1 MAAVAQHYGK
11 TALTYDL
18 DPGDDDLYCRHT
30 TWVLMMSPARA
41 AALPQSLQDGV
52 PLKPRPGFA
61 PWTDSFSNL
70 LKILK

>member
-1 MAAVAQHYGK
+1 
-11 TALTYDL
+11 
-18 DPGDDDLYCRHT
+18 
-30 TWVLMMSPARA
+30 MMSPARA
-41 AALPQSLQDGV
+41 AALPLSLQDGV